1 MAAGRRLH
9 PGRHP
14 HRFWTVEG
22 NAMTVSQLIELLK
35 NAPPHATVYVDV
47 SAFDEGDQLRDA
59 QAYFYNMD
67 APAFVTIGP
76 KARP

>member
-1 MAAGRRLH
+1 
-9 PGRHP
+9 
-14 HRFWTVEG
+14 
-22 NAMTVSQLIELLK
+22 MTVSQLIELLK

-47 SAFDEGDQLRDA
+47 STFDESDQLRDA